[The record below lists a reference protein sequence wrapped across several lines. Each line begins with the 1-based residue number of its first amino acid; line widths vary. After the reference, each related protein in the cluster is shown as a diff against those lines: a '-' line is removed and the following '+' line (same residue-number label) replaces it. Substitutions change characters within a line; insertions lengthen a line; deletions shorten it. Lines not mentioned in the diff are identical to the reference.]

1 MNKITKTIC
10 ISVITNT
17 ILSIIKII
25 FGYIFKCSSLVADGI
40 HSFSDLVTDFVAL
53 LGNKLSNKP
62 ADDDHPFGHG
72 KIEYITSII
81 ISLFILI
88 LGFSLLINS
97 YNSEIV
103 IPNMIVIIITIFTII
118 SKYLLSI
125 YVYKVGIENKN
136 NILIASGSESKADV
150 LSSVIVLISIVL
162 MQFSKS
168 LEILKYSDIIATIII
183 SIFIIKTGYIILKN
197 NFNMILETQLDDLE
211 YIKMIKEIILSE
223 KEVINIRDLYILT
236 NGPYYKL
243 ISNVN
248 MTPNITLKHAH
259 DVIEKIENKL
269 KKYDEKIKY
278 IFIHMEPNE
287 KNEL

>member
-1 MNKITKTIC
+1 MKKITKTIC

-40 HSFSDLVTDFVAL
+40 HSFSDLATDFVAL
-53 LGNKLSNKP
+53 VGSKLSNKP
-62 ADDDHPFGHG
+62 ADKDHPFGHG

-81 ISLFILI
+81 IGLFILV
-88 LGFSLLINS
+88 LGFYLVINS
-97 YNSEIV
+97 YNNEIV
-103 IPNMIVIIITIFTII
+103 IPDIIVMIITIITII
-118 SKYLLSI
+118 SKYVLSS
-125 YVYKVGIENKN
+125 YVYNVGIKNKN
-136 NILIASGSESKADV
+136 NILIASGKESKADV
-150 LSSVIVLISIVL
+150 FSSLIVLISIIL
-162 MQFSKS
+162 MQLSNKI
-168 LEILKYSDIIATIII
+168 EILKYSDIIATIIVA
-183 SIFIIKTGYIILKN
+183 IFIIKTGYNILKDN
-197 NFNMILETQLDDLE
+197 LNMILETQLDDIE
-211 YIKMIKEIILSE
+211 YIDKIKKIILSE
-223 KEVINIRDLYILT
+223 KEVLNIRDLYILI

-248 MTPNITLKHAH
+248 MKDDITLKHAH

-269 KKYDEKIKY
+269 KKHDEKIKY

>member
-40 HSFSDLVTDFVAL
+40 HSFSDLATDFVAL
-53 LGNKLSNKP
+53 VGSKLSNKP
-62 ADDDHPFGHG
+62 ADKDHPFGHG

-81 ISLFILI
+81 IGLFILV
-88 LGFSLLINS
+88 LGFYLVINS
-97 YNSEIV
+97 YNNEIV
-103 IPNMIVIIITIFTII
+103 IPDIIVMIITIITII
-118 SKYLLSI
+118 SKYVLSS
-125 YVYKVGIENKN
+125 YVYNVGIKNKN
-136 NILIASGSESKADV
+136 NILIASGKESKADV
-150 LSSVIVLISIVL
+150 FSSLIVLISIIL
-162 MQFSKS
+162 MQLSNKI
-168 LEILKYSDIIATIII
+168 EILKYSDIIATIIVA
-183 SIFIIKTGYIILKN
+183 IFIIKTGYNILKDN
-197 NFNMILETQLDDLE
+197 LNMILETQLDDIE
-211 YIKMIKEIILSE
+211 YIDKIKKIILSE
-223 KEVINIRDLYILT
+223 KEVLNIRDLYILI

-248 MTPNITLKHAH
+248 MKDDITLKHAH

-269 KKYDEKIKY
+269 KKHDEKIKY